1 MKILLSMAALLA
13 MTAGSALGQTGNPWF
28 LLHSRSVWKDLS
40 DWEVSDEVLNKLV
53 SLNADSELAK
63 EQAYQDAGINSREFP
78 FPNAPGKQVKYQEI
92 KKTIDEEFRKKGM
105 ELLTADQQKRFQ
117 QIHFQHRLRQ
127 DSQTALLSPDVA
139 SELKLTDDQIQKLKD
154 QRRDFSQSLGQGKTI
169 RGLHDEHNPKAID
182 LLTAEQK
189 EMLDNLKGNEVNLSV
204 FFPRTI
210 PRKFN

>member
-1 MKILLSMAALLA
+1 MKVLLSMAVLLA
-13 MTAGSALGQTGNPWF
+13 MSTGSAIAQSGNPWF
-28 LLHSRSVWKDLS
+28 LLQSRSVWKDLN

-53 SLNADSELAK
+53 SLNADSKSEM
-63 EQAYQDAGINSREFP
+63 EQACQDAGINPREFP
-78 FPNAPGKQVKYQEI
+78 FPNAPGKAAKYQEI
-92 KKTIDEEFRKKGM
+92 RKTIDEEFGKKGM
-105 ELLTADQQKRFQ
+105 ELLTADQQKRLQ
-117 QIHFQHRLRQ
+117 QILLQQRLRQ
-127 DSQTALLSPDVA
+127 DSQRALLSPDVA

-169 RGLHDEHNPKAID
+169 LGLHDEYNPKAID

-210 PRKFN
+210 PRKGN